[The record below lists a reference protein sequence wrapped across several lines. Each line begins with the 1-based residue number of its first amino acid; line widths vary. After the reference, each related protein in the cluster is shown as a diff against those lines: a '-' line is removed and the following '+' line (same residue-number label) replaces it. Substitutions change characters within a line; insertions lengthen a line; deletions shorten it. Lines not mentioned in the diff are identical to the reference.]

1 MRRTHHISLA
11 AWGWQLVAGGLA
23 LLFVLPLYWLFT
35 SALRP
40 AGSPPPRTVE
50 WFPYPATLT
59 NFQRIFELA
68 PMGQYF
74 LNSLIV
80 ASLAVPL
87 TLLTAS
93 LAGFA
98 MCRAAVP
105 IQRSLLLFSIV
116 LLLIPTAAL
125 WLPRYIL
132 FARLGLLDTWL
143 PLLAPTLMGSNALY
157 VLLFYWSFRRISP
170 ELFDA
175 ARLEG
180 SSTLNLWWHIGMP
193 LVRPTSLVVL
203 ILSFLSY
210 WNDFLMPFLYLKSE
224 SRYLLPVG
232 ISLLQQMD
240 TTQFPLLLAG
250 AVIMT
255 VPALVLF
262 WAVQHAFWYEGRFS
276 EIAHTDEV

>member
-1 MRRTHHISLA
+1 MSRTRHRSPTD
-11 AWGWQLVAGGLA
+11 WGWQLVAGGLA
-23 LLFVLPLYWLFT
+23 LLFGLPLYWLFT
-35 SALRP
+35 SSLRP

-50 WFPYPATLT
+50 WFPHAATLT
-59 NFQRIFELA
+59 NYQHIFALA
-68 PMGQYF
+68 PFGHYL

-98 MCRAAVP
+98 MARAPVP
-105 IQRSLLLFSIV
+105 IQRSLLIFSV
-116 LLLIPTAAL
+116 TLLLIPTAAL

-180 SSTLNLWWHIGMP
+180 SSTFGLWWRIGMP

-203 ILSFLSY
+203 ILSFLAY
-210 WNDFLMPFLYLKSE
+210 WNDFLTPFLYLKSE

-232 ISLLQQMD
+232 ISLLHQMD

-255 VPALVLF
+255 LPALVLF
-262 WAVQHAFWYEGRFS
+262 WAVQHTFWYEGQFS
-276 EIAHTDEV
+276 ELAHTDEV